1 MTRILIAED
10 EARIAAFVAG
20 GLRAHG
26 FTPTVVGD
34 GAQALEHARSDEF
47 DLLLLDIGLP
57 TLDGWAVLSRLR
69 EDNVEIPVIVVSA
82 RDSATDRL
90 AGLESGADDYITE
103 PFDVADLVTH
113 SDLPLTSDEI
123 DTLLECGV

>member
-10 EARIAAFVAG
+10 EARIAAFVAK

-34 GAQALEHARSDEF
+34 GAEALEHARSDDF
-47 DLLLLDIGLP
+47 DLMLLDIGLP
-57 TLDGWAVLSRLR
+57 TMDGFAVLSRLR
-69 EDNVEIPVIVVSA
+69 EENIAIPVIVVSA

-90 AGLESGADDYITE
+90 AGLERGADDYITK
-103 PFDVADLVTH
+103 PFDFADLVTRIQRRLGP
-113 SDLPLTSDEI
+113 DATNPGPTGG
-123 DTLLECGV
+123 T